1 MQYFQNITK
10 QSLDQLK
17 TNIKN
22 DFMYRAGGVITSI
35 QGSSTADH
43 KEKATQINN
52 ALNGVLIPVKDKFTQ
67 LPNLDQD
74 DKAIMALIVQYCFTY
89 LSLEERHKVWNY
101 DFMAFSRRI
110 GELWERFCSVA
121 WDYSTIATRFS
132 APNFSTV
139 KTAITTRAQS
149 LSAGCVHQADI
160 LDLVDDLLD
169 IIGDINLKEDEMFYS
184 GNCRYVVDFKSGFGS
199 NEKGN
204 MLRLQAVSHAYKRF
218 DPNTQLL
225 LLVRQNV
232 NNNYLN
238 VLKKSQTWQIYTGR
252 QAYQEIHRLTG
263 VDILWV
269 IQNIVDFRN
278 DLSQPFLTYLQAARG
293 NLINYLDWQ

>member
-1 MQYFQNITK
+1 MQYFQNISK

-17 TNIKN
+17 VDIKN
-22 DFMYRAGGVITSI
+22 DFLYRAGGVIATI
-35 QGSSTADH
+35 RNSSTADH
-43 KEKATQINN
+43 KEKATQVNN
-52 ALNGVLIPVKDKFTQ
+52 ALNGVLIIVKDHFTQ
-67 LPNLDQD
+67 LANLDHD
-74 DKAIMALIVQYCFTY
+74 DKAIMALIVQYCFTC
-89 LSLEERHKVWNY
+89 LSLEERHNVWNY

-139 KTAITTRAQS
+139 KNAITSRAQT
-149 LSAGCVHQADI
+149 LSAGCPKQQEI
-160 LDLVDDLLD
+160 IDLVDDLLE
-169 IIGDINLKEDEMFYS
+169 IIGDINLKEDEMFHS
-184 GNCRYVVDFKSGFGS
+184 GNLRYVVDFKSGFGS

-225 LLVRQNV
+225 LLVRQNT
-232 NNNYLN
+232 NNNYLK
-238 VLKKSQTWQIYTGR
+238 VLHNSQTWQIYTGT
-252 QAYQEIHRLTG
+252 QTYQKINSLTD

-269 IQNIVDFRN
+269 IQNVVDFRN
-278 DLSQPFLTYLQAARG
+278 DLSQPFLNYLQSARG
-293 NLINYLDWQ
+293 NLINYLDW